1 MKSFLQFLRES
12 LADAGQAA
20 PKPLAAGSFWYNSKT
35 GQTTPISGNSSY
47 VAGQPETP
55 GSNGLRDAT
64 YHAGFVVKNLHH
76 FGITPEELH
85 ESILKFENPRQPDLQ
100 TPEGRQRL
108 AQKRVNELST
118 GYSDT
123 NPGVDS
129 LVMSK
134 GWVRGH
140 RNPLSLWLQ
149 GKAPALFKLARH
161 AYHTEPKIASI
172 HMDVH
177 GAAETYGHLDPTI
190 QAMAHVLEGRDQIQD
205 YVERGGAPHK
215 SYSRIIRANP
225 NNR

>member
-1 MKSFLQFLRES
+1 MKRFLQFLRES

-35 GQTTPISGNSSY
+35 GQTTHIAGNSTY
-47 VAGQPETP
+47 APGEPETP
-55 GSNGLRDAT
+55 GPNGLLDST
-64 YHAGFVVKNLHH
+64 YHAGFVVKNLNH

-85 ESILKFENPRQPDLQ
+85 DNILKFENPQQPDLQ
-100 TPEGRQRL
+100 TAEGRQRL
-108 AQKRVNELST
+108 AKKRVEQLAT

-161 AYHTEPKIASI
+161 AHHTEPKIGSI

-205 YVERGGAPHK
+205 FVERGGAPHK
-215 SYSRIIRANP
+215 SYTRIVRVKP
-225 NNR
+225 NKP